1 MATSTELL
9 SIEQLTIETGRT
21 YRTIKRHLALAGVAP
36 VVRDGRRILYPA
48 APARAALPARI
59 AAPGNGEDA
68 SEFHRHR
75 GEREKYAA
83 LTARAQYAT
92 LISGLIPREDVD
104 ACLRFVE
111 TAICSLMNKFPEQNA
126 PALSAV
132 SDIHETH
139 ALLTDACRNVLDD
152 LGKAIERQKKATTLP
167 ASSCR

>member
-1 MATSTELL
+1 METVTV
-9 SIEQLTIETGRT
+9 EQLTRETGRG
-21 YRTIKRHLALAGVAP
+21 YRTIRRHLALANVEP
-36 VVRDGRRILYPA
+36 VGRVGQRVLYQA
-48 APARAALPARI
+48 DLARAALPARI
-59 AAPGNGEDA
+59 AAPGNGEA
-68 SEFHRHR
+68 AGEFQRSR
-75 GEREKYAA
+75 AVREKYAA
-83 LTARAQYAT
+83 LTAKAEYETRIAC
-92 LISGLIPREDVD
+92 LIPREDVD

>member
-1 MATSTELL
+1 MQMSEL
-9 SIEQLTIETGRT
+9 S
-21 YRTIKRHLALAGVAP
+21 
-36 VVRDGRRILYPA
+36 
-48 APARAALPARI
+48 ARAAVPART

-92 LISGLIPREDVD
+92 LISGLIPREDVE